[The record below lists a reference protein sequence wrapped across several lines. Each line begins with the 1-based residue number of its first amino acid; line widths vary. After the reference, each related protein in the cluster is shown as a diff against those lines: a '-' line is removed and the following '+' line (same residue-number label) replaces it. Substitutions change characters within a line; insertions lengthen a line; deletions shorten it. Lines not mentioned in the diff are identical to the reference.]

1 MFTAYARIFWNIVLL
16 RSAPQDV
23 PASPV
28 LCWLLLAGTY
38 TVGFIMGAF
47 IFEPLKNAAFNAFD
61 LGLLL
66 VFLYVV
72 LQYKK
77 YSNRFL
83 QTTTTVCGVFIIFSL
98 LQLPIYWLLVTGY
111 LPEQDPL
118 FSIAQLCLLMLLV
131 YFIVVFG
138 HVLRHALSTSMLAGT
153 MLALG
158 YLVADFFIIDLI
170 FPRTS

>member
-1 MFTAYARIFWNIVLL
+1 MFTAYARIFWNIILL

-23 PASPV
+23 PASQV
-28 LCWLLLAGTY
+28 LCWLLVAGTY

-61 LGLLL
+61 LGFLL
-66 VFLYVV
+66 VFLYGV
-72 LQYKK
+72 LQFKK

-83 QTTTTVCGVFIIFSL
+83 QTTSAVCGIFIIFGL

-111 LPEQDPL
+111 LPEEDPL
-118 FSIAQLCLLMLLV
+118 FSIAQLCLLGLLV
-131 YFIVVFG
+131 YFIIVFG
-138 HVLRHALSTSMLAGT
+138 HILRHALSISMLTGF

-158 YLVADFFIIDLI
+158 YLIADFVIIDLI